1 MKQIIS
7 KQLYLYI
14 FATLNFCST
23 YFMRNCSSIYTQS
36 HFTKLWVM
44 SIFAS
49 RAYLHKYILHVCI
62 YKLDHKYTNKT
73 AESMTVLAKDSYSA
87 ANESK
92 RQFNRFIIY
101 CPKGKWLFFSK
112 KKKRKKEC
120 KNERCRGSISRRLS
134 VPYAI
139 QSSNHWATGIATT
152 AS

>member
-73 AESMTVLAKDSYSA
+73 AESMTVLACILSW
-87 ANESK
+87 
-92 RQFNRFIIY
+92 FHI
-101 CPKGKWLFFSK
+101 GKKCTTCVIKQAL
-112 KKKRKKEC
+112 
-120 KNERCRGSISRRLS
+120 LL
-134 VPYAI
+134 
-139 QSSNHWATGIATT
+139 QSSYYITSTLTYNTIYYYKIFENLEPEADGGFKKIL
-152 AS
+152 